1 MSSGSGLPWAAAA
14 DGIALT
20 VRLTPKGGRDAVDG
34 IECLADGR
42 AFSRCGCGRR
52 RARVRPTA
60 RCSGCWHAVL
70 GVPSRDVVLLS
81 GETSRIKRL
90 LIRGDASA
98 LAVSLAQYFAHPT
111 RNRFVAGLQRRPRSN
126 HVVTATGPPCAPR
139 ARQWCARGACYRA
152 GQGPDAVAL
161 RTLRARAGLRL
172 PSVGDFVEG
181 LVAEFLAGAGDRTTA
196 QRAIELNG

>member
-42 AFSRCGCGRR
+42 SVLKVRVRAAPSEGQANSALQRLL
-52 RARVRPTA
+52 ARV
-60 RCSGCWHAVL
+60 L
-70 GVPSRDVVLLS
+70 DVPSRDVALLS

-98 LAVSLAQYFAHPT
+98 LAVSLAQISRT
-111 RNRFVAGLQRRPRSN
+111 RR
-126 HVVTATGPPCAPR
+126 ATN
-139 ARQWCARGACYRA
+139 
-152 GQGPDAVAL
+152 
-161 RTLRARAGLRL
+161 
-172 PSVGDFVEG
+172 S
-181 LVAEFLAGAGDRTTA
+181 
-196 QRAIELNG
+196 